1 MLALGTTGTGIRL
14 VEFLLLI
21 EREMLIFAL
30 FWFVVGLVDE
40 LLVDGIWIVLRCR
53 SQQQTPRVESRLA
66 CEPLQGRLA
75 VMVAAWRE
83 ADVIGSTIATMLDHW
98 RGQDV
103 TLYVGCYCNDPA
115 TIAAAMAGAA
125 QDSRLRIILH
135 DRHGPTTKA
144 DCLNRLYAALCV
156 DERRMGRAYRGIILH
171 DSEDMVHPLELALVD
186 RALDEVDFVQLPVRP
201 ELPAGPHWVAGHYAD
216 EFTEA
221 HARMLPVRDILGAGL
236 PAAGVSCG
244 FAREM
249 LHQIAQ
255 LRQADGEA
263 GPFAAECLTED
274 YELGLLITR
283 LGGRSRFLRCRDE
296 RGLLIGTRS
305 YFPDTLSGAVR
316 QKTRWIHGISLQG
329 WDRLGW
335 GRRWVEKWMTLRDRR
350 GPLTALVLF
359 TGYALLMLDAA
370 LQGLRWQLGAAMPQ
384 LAYPSALRWGLML
397 CGMGMVWRAAMR
409 FTFTTREYGWRE
421 GVRAVLRM
429 PLANVVMIMAAR
441 RAVFSYCRTLAGQ
454 ALVWDKTEH
463 DIHPARK
470 IVGTAP

>member
-1 MLALGTTGTGIRL
+1 MMELDITETGMRL
-14 VEFLLLI
+14 VEYLLLI

-30 FWFVVGLVDE
+30 FWFVLGLLDE
-40 LLVDGIWIVLRCR
+40 VLVDGIWMLLRCS
-53 SQQQTPRVESRLA
+53 SQQATPRVGA
-66 CEPLQGRLA
+66 CMAAQPFHGRLA

-83 ADVIGSTIATMLDHW
+83 ANVIGTTIATMLENW

-103 TLYVGCYCNDPA
+103 TLYIGCYRNDPA
-115 TIAAAMAGAA
+115 TVAAAMAAT
-125 QDSRLRIILH
+125 QDSRLRIIVH
-135 DRHGPTTKA
+135 DRCGPTTKA
-144 DCLNRLYAALCV
+144 DCLNRLYAALCA
-156 DERRMGRAYRGIILH
+156 DERRMGRTYRGVILH
-171 DSEDMVHPLELALVD
+171 DSEDMVHSLELALID
-186 RALDEVDFVQLPVRP
+186 RALDDVDFVQLPVRP

-221 HARMLPVRDILGAGL
+221 HARMLPVRDALGAGL

-244 FAREM
+244 FDRNM
-249 LHQIAQ
+249 LRRIAQ
-255 LRQADGEA
+255 LRQADGGE

-283 LGGRSRFLRCRDE
+283 LGGQSRFLRCRDE
-296 RGLLIGTRS
+296 QGQLIGTRS

-335 GRRWVEKWMTLRDRR
+335 GRRWAEKWMTMRDRR

-370 LQGLRWQLGAAMPQ
+370 LQGLRWQLGAAMPRVD
-384 LAYPSALRWGLML
+384 YPPSLQWGLML
-397 CGMGMVWRAAMR
+397 CGIGMVWRVAMR
-409 FTFTTREYGWRE
+409 FIFTTREYGWRE
-421 GVRAVLRM
+421 GCRSVLRM

-441 RAVFSYCRTLAGQ
+441 RAVFTYCRTLAGQ

-463 DIHPARK
+463 HVHPARAAMG
-470 IVGTAP
+470 VVS